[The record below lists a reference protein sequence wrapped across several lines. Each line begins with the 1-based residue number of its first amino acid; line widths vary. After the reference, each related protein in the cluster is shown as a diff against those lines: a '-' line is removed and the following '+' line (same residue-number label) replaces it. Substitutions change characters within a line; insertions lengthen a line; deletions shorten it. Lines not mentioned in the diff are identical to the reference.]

1 MLRRA
6 MQAGLTALLAGSLVF
21 TLWSGIRIAR
31 DPDLRPFIDRGTDE
45 IAAQM
50 DRAMAEAA
58 TPARITKR
66 LTALLAEAPRN
77 WIAIDAVVDVARE
90 RGLPFDA
97 AAVDAARAA
106 DNGLWTLASD
116 CAACA
121 YDAANCRLSAMLL
134 CQAPVVL
141 TSLGDIAGLTRG
153 GIAYLADDPVDVLDV
168 GLSAVGLGAT
178 ALIVASGGTTIGLRA
193 GTAVIK
199 TGRRMRL
206 LSPPLTAS
214 LTRAVRE
221 GVDWAAIPALRG
233 TDDVARLL
241 RPDVLDP
248 VTAVARSV
256 NRIEGALP
264 PTQTLHLL
272 RYMDDATDARRI
284 ANGAEALGPRTVG
297 RMEVLGKTR
306 FLRATARV
314 SNVAIG
320 LAAGFFGLMLSLA
333 GMMAHLGQTLA
344 LRGLRRVAR

>member
-6 MQAGLTALLAGSLVF
+6 TRAGLTALLACSLVF

-31 DPDLRPFIDRGTDE
+31 DPALRPFIDRGTDE

-58 TPARITKR
+58 TPARIAER
-66 LTALLAEAPRN
+66 LTALLAEDPRN
-77 WIAIDAVVDVARE
+77 WIAIDAVVEVAQE
-90 RGLPFDA
+90 QGLPFDTR
-97 AAVDAARAA
+97 AVDAAKAA
-106 DNGLWTLASD
+106 DNGLWSLTSN
-116 CAACA
+116 CMACA
-121 YDAANCRLSAMLL
+121 YDAANCQLSAMLL

-141 TSLGDIAGLTRG
+141 TSLGDVAGLTRG
-153 GIAYLADDPVDVLDV
+153 GLAYLSDEPVDVLDV

-178 ALIVASGGTTIGLRA
+178 ALILASGGTTIGLRA

-233 TDDVARLL
+233 TDDVTRLL
-241 RPDVLDP
+241 RPAILDP
-248 VTAVARSV
+248 VTTVARQV

-272 RYMDDATDARRI
+272 RYVDDGADARRI
-284 ANGAEALGPRTVG
+284 ANAAETLGPRTVG

-306 FLRATARV
+306 FLRATVRV
-314 SNVAIG
+314 SNVAVG
-320 LAAGFFGLMLSLA
+320 LAAGFIGLMLALA
-333 GMMAHLGQTLA
+333 GMMAQLGQTLA
-344 LRGLRRVAR
+344 LRTLRRIAR

>member
-6 MQAGLTALLAGSLVF
+6 MQAGLTALLACSLVF

-31 DPDLRPFIDRGTDE
+31 DPDLRPIIDRGTDG

-50 DRAMAEAA
+50 DRAMAEQA
-58 TPARITKR
+58 TPARIADR
-66 LTALLAEAPRN
+66 LTALLAEDPRN

-97 AAVDAARAA
+97 TAVEAARAI

-153 GIAYLADDPVDVLDV
+153 GIAYLSDDPVDVLDV

-199 TGRRMRL
+199 TARRMRL
-206 LSPPLTAS
+206 LSPPLTAT

-221 GVDWAAIPALRG
+221 GVDWAAIPAVRG

-241 RPDVLDP
+241 RPAKLEP
-248 VTAVARSV
+248 VTVLARNI

-272 RYMDDATDARRI
+272 RYVDDGAEARRI
-284 ANGAEALGPRTVG
+284 ANATEVLGPRTVG

-306 FLRATARV
+306 FLRATVRV
-314 SNVAIG
+314 SNVAAG
-320 LAAGFFGLMLSLA
+320 LAAGFIGLMLALA
-333 GMMAHLGQTLA
+333 GMMAQLGQTLA
-344 LRGLRRVAR
+344 LRTLRRLAR